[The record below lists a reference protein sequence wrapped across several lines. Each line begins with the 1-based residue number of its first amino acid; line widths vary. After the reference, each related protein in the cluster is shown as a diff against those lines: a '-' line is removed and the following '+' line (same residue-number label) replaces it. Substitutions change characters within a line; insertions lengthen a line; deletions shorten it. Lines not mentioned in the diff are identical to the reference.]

1 MKYLLFVFITQL
13 LFGCSSQE
21 VNQKENERE
30 IEKALE
36 GLEERKDVD
45 FGPSRKDQAAMQFID
60 KSEKYGLSGLKAS
73 SIMLVHLNQDDYI
86 DLVLVEDY
94 FSQAKFFLFNPKKNK
109 FIQIESLF
117 SKNLKSSYIVFS
129 DFNKDGVTDAL
140 SAVLNQKTELSQ
152 KSIELFYGEYE
163 NGVIHFK
170 EDKSFTNIAPM
181 ASSSLGIVDYNLDGY
196 LDFYIGNWFTQE
208 KGNTLPAKDFLYIY
222 KNKKYIDQSELIEG
236 ENRKNIDQTMFVNA
250 APTYGVQVCD
260 IDQNGF
266 PDILTTSTNG
276 FANKMWMNK
285 YKFREQYRFFQDYG
299 IVSGYAGDPEGS
311 LTARGGGRTFGVACA
326 DYNND
331 GIMDVFLGE
340 SSHNYDSPM
349 VDKSS
354 VLTGSTFK
362 FPPKFI
368 RTEYVL
374 DAYDM
379 DWSES
384 DKRGIWLDYNN
395 DGFLDLLVE
404 NSGYPPH
411 SRMLLFKQ
419 LSDNSFLNVG
429 KEVGIDIVNPLSTV
443 VLDINKDGYMDILT
457 TQSELRDSRI
467 NPRLYLFENRG
478 GLNRAKVLRVFLS
491 GKKAN
496 TQGLNAT
503 VELKI
508 KTKTGIEKRLQNVAY
523 SYGGLN
529 PQNEEGLHFAI
540 NKEDEIQSLKIVWPY
555 SKNVNNN
562 RAGLE
567 KFYNLQNVFIKDVQ
581 AITFC
586 EDGKYLLGRKSCK

>member
-1 MKYLLFVFITQL
+1 MKYLAFVFFTQL
-13 LFGCSSQE
+13 LLGCSSQE
-21 VNQKENERE
+21 IDQKENERE
-30 IEKALE
+30 IEQALE
-36 GLEERKDVD
+36 GLEERKEVD
-45 FGPSRKDQAAMQFID
+45 FGPSRKDQAALQFLD
-60 KSEKYGLSGLKAS
+60 KSEKYGLNGLSAS
-73 SIMLVHLNQDDYI
+73 TIMLVHLNQDEYI
-86 DLVLVEDY
+86 DLVLIEDY
-94 FSQAKFFLFNPKKNK
+94 FSQAKFFLFDSKKNK
-109 FIQIESLF
+109 FTPIESLF
-117 SKNLKSSYIVFS
+117 NKNIKSSYIVFT
-129 DFNKDGVTDAL
+129 DFNKDGITDAL

-152 KSIELFYGEYE
+152 KSIQLFYGEYKE
-163 NGVIHFK
+163 GLLHFI
-170 EDKSFTNIAPM
+170 EDESFTTIPPM
-181 ASSSLGIVDYNLDGY
+181 ASSSLGIIDYNLDGY
-196 LDFYIGNWFTQE
+196 LDFYIGNWFTQQ
-208 KGNTLPAKDFLYIY
+208 KGSTIPAKDFLYVY
-222 KNKKYIDQSELIEG
+222 KDKKYQNQTKLIEG
-236 ENRKNIDQTMFVNA
+236 EDQKNVDQTMFVNA

-260 IDQNGF
+260 VDQNGF

-276 FANKMWMNK
+276 YANKLWLNK
-285 YKFREQYRFFQDYG
+285 YKFREQYRYLQDYG
-299 IVSGYAGDPEGS
+299 VVSGYAGDPEGS

-354 VLTGSTFK
+354 ILTGSTFK

-374 DAYDM
+374 DAYDL

-384 DKRGIWLDYNN
+384 DKRGVWFDYNN
-395 DGFLDLLVE
+395 DGLLDLLVE

-419 LSDNSFLNVG
+419 LNDNSFLNIG

-443 VLDINKDGYMDILT
+443 ILDINKDGYMDILT

-491 GKKAN
+491 GVKAN

-508 KTKTGIEKRLQNVAY
+508 NTKDGIETRMQTVAY

-529 PQNEEGLHFAI
+529 PQNEEGVHFAVD
-540 NKEDEIQSLKIVWPY
+540 KAHQIQSLKIVWPY

-567 KFYNLQNVFIKDVQ
+567 KFYNLENVFIKDVQ
-581 AITFC
+581 EMTFC
-586 EDGKYLLGRKSCK
+586 ENGKYLLGRKSCR